1 MPYGSLLL
9 MPLYFTIEEIWI
21 RLQKLTIHKARDHQ
35 GIKTEMLKWMGN
47 EDMFICALQH
57 DMPQLVYKLDQPL
70 YKGTDINNFNSLMA
84 KLLECVI
91 IQKTKRIYSYMVNLS
106 RDLTIL
112 WFVVLL
118 LLFPKFYGT

>member
-84 KLLECVI
+84 KLFESVMGTKIGKWLKRMVRRLNKN
-91 IQKTKRIYSYMVNLS
+91 QFSKT
-106 RDLTIL
+106 
-112 WFVVLL
+112 
-118 LLFPKFYGT
+118 PKCHV